1 MERENT
7 MLSCPNCGGNLKFD
21 IPSQQLS
28 CEHCHTLFDP
38 YDFDGKTSDAEES
51 KTFDG
56 DYEVTIFT
64 CPQCGG
70 EILSTDNAAAG
81 FCSFCGAST
90 ILYSRISHEKRPNY
104 IIPFQ
109 KTKEQCKEAY
119 ARRMKHSIFAPK
131 ELRDPS
137 YIDSFRGIYM
147 PYWAFYIS
155 QKGSLSLNG
164 KKTSRRGD
172 YIITDHYA
180 LTGDLDAYY
189 KGLSYDAS
197 SSFDDNISE
206 ELAPYNLKGM
216 KAFTPAYLSGFYA
229 DTSDVDA
236 KVYQGDA
243 EYTAST
249 ETTERIA
256 SDGTFAG
263 FTMDT
268 IRPEQ
273 LHTKT
278 ETIDS
283 TMFPVWFLS
292 YRKKDRVAYATVNG
306 QTGLVVADIPID
318 PKRYLLG
325 SLLLAIP
332 IFALLAWSAFLQP
345 SSLVMTTLLLSLLSI
360 GVYCYE
366 CVSIHQKDTGANDR
380 GKMFIQS
387 KKASAADKPKTPEV
401 QLEPAAKNNP
411 LGWILPLCAAV
422 LSFGIW
428 FLHPVSDLYYYGA
441 AILSMAAILVSF
453 ISIIHAYNPAGCH
466 NLTNREVMTVR
477 KIKHILTAFVFCLIL
492 SASTIPVCASAVS
505 ASNEETGYVYV
516 LDDSANFLTD
526 SQENSLQKQLYD
538 LTAYCNVAF
547 VTTTEHSKSST
558 EDFAA
563 DYFDD
568 VFGSHAN
575 GTIFVIDRCL
585 NEIYLYSDGQAH
597 KIITNSRA
605 RSITDNTYTYARD
618 KNYYTCAYKV
628 FTQIETLMQ
637 GKRIAEPM
645 RYLCSALLAIVAAL
659 FLNLFFALWSSRSH
673 KADRRQVMTGLYAQ
687 MQINNPRTQF
697 INQTRTY
704 SPVSSGSSG
713 GGHSGGGGGGGGHSG
728 GGGGHSI

>member
-1 MERENT
+1 

-243 EYTAST
+243 EYTASA

-256 SDGTFAG
+256 SDGTFAD

-306 QTGLVVADIPID
+306 QTGLVVTDIPID

-387 KKASAADKPKTPEV
+387 KKASAADKPKTPEA
-401 QLEPAAKNNP
+401 QPKPAAKTNP

-453 ISIIHAYNPAGCH
+453 ISIIHAYN
-466 NLTNREVMTVR
+466 LLSVR
-477 KIKHILTAFVFCLIL
+477 KIKRILTAFVFCLIL

-516 LDDSANFLTD
+516 LDDSADFLTD

-568 VFGSHAN
+568 VFGPHAN

-618 KNYYTCAYKV
+618 KDYYTCANKT
-628 FTQIETLMQ
+628 FAQIETLMQ

-713 GGHSGGGGGGGGHSG
+713 GGGGHSG